1 MIWNKHN
8 YTVQATSYKLQ
19 ISKALTIL
27 PRPWWRLI
35 TCSLWLVACSCLTS
49 CGVYSFSGT
58 NIDPT
63 IKTISIATFANNAS
77 NGPSFLSQQFTENFK
92 DYFQRNTSLKLVPRD
107 GDLQFEGQILA
118 YDFAPAAIQ
127 QANGIDQAGANQ
139 LTIQVRVKFTNTKD
153 PKQDFEETLQTTR
166 SFPATRDIASVNSD
180 QTALNELF
188 RNLISDAFNK
198 SVANW

>member
-1 MIWNKHN
+1 M
-8 YTVQATSYKLQ
+8 A
-19 ISKALTIL
+19 
-27 PRPWWRLI
+27 
-35 TCSLWLVACSCLTS
+35 CSLLSG

-77 NGPSFLSQQFTENFK
+77 NGPAFLSQQFTESFK

-107 GDLQFEGQILA
+107 GDLQFEGQLIA

-127 QANGIDQAGANQ
+127 QQNGVDQAGANQ

-153 PKQDFEETLQTTR
+153 PKQDFEQTLQTTR

-188 RNLISDAFNK
+188 RNLITEAFNK